1 MILLQQMIAFF
12 IFMLIGYYMRRK
24 NVLDEKGASA
34 ISWLIVN
41 FANPALILSGA
52 VSGGGAIPA
61 GDLLKTLGTGIALYL
76 AMVIMAFFI
85 PVILKAPRRETGIY
99 RNMTV
104 FTNIGFMGYPLINAL
119 LGARAVLYASVF
131 IIPFHVLI
139 YTYAIRNFEY
149 YAGRQTSRF
158 SPKSLLNVGMI
169 ASLIAIALNFIQPP
183 IPMFMTT
190 TVTHL
195 SNCTAA
201 LSMINIGAFVAGM
214 ELKKLVT
221 DRRLNLFAFVRMLII
236 PIAGTFVMKLLIH
249 DQLLLMI
256 GMITLAAPT
265 GSMAAIM
272 ANQHDPD
279 SDLTVRGVALNTVLS
294 VITIP
299 LVSLIT
305 GV

>member
-76 AMVIMAFFI
+76 AMVIMAYFI
-85 PVILKAPRRETGIY
+85 PVILRAPHRETGIY

-190 TVTHL
+190 TITHL

>member
-76 AMVIMAFFI
+76 AMVIMAYFI
-85 PVILKAPRRETGIY
+85 PVILRAPRRETGIY

-119 LGARAVLYASVF
+119 LGARAVLYSFFFNDTATTE
-131 IIPFHVLI
+131 I

-190 TVTHL
+190 TITHL

>member
-76 AMVIMAFFI
+76 AMVIMAYFI
-85 PVILKAPRRETGIY
+85 PVILRVPRRETGIY

-190 TVTHL
+190 TITHL

-236 PIAGTFVMKLLIH
+236 PIAGTFVMKALIH

>member
-76 AMVIMAFFI
+76 AMVIMAYFI
-85 PVILKAPRRETGIY
+85 PVILRAPRRETGIY